1 MQKHEIIDWVLA
13 NSDLNELSDIREAIK
28 DRKQTLSSK
37 LKYELSPGMIVNVNG
52 SKKFTEGKVK
62 KVNKTRAILDVSIR
76 GDSYSYNVPFSMISI
91 KKGE

>member
-1 MQKHEIIDWVLA
+1 MEKNEVIDWILTH
-13 NSDLNELSDIREAIK
+13 SDLNEFSDIADAIR

-37 LKYELSPGMIVNVNG
+37 LKYELSPGMMVNVNG

-76 GDSYSYNVPFSMISI
+76 GDNYSYNVPFSMISI